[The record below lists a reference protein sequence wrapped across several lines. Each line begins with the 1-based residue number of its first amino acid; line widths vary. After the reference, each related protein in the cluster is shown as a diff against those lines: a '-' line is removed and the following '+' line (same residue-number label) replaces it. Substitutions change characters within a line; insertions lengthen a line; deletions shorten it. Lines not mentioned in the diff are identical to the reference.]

1 MYLFSKDDVEIRDF
15 TVVTDLDDEYVDA
28 DLNTEVELRSF
39 EDADTA
45 GLTVEA
51 QLYDAEGNPVG
62 DLMTA
67 DAPAFEDHKAVVNLT
82 GHFEN
87 PLKWNAE
94 HPNLYR
100 MTISL
105 MRGGEEVEST
115 AVNVGF
121 REFGIIMMIPTM
133 HRWF

>member
-1 MYLFSKDDVEIRDF
+1 M
-15 TVVTDLDDEYVDA
+15 
-28 DLNTEVELRSF
+28 
-39 EDADTA
+39 
-45 GLTVEA
+45 EA

-62 DLMTA
+62 EPMTA
-67 DAPAFEDHKAVVNLT
+67 EAPAFAENKAVVNLT

-105 MRGGEEVEST
+105 KRGGEPVEST
-115 AVNVGF
+115 AVTSVSASL
-121 REFGIIMMIPTM
+121 M
-133 HRWF
+133 